1 MRNSICILIA
11 TVLIF
16 SLAGCSSSNNSKD
29 STPSVTYPDDIE
41 ETLPDS
47 KISTSI
53 LYTPYDDS
61 KRDYPVLWTF
71 DDWTDDSGNIAIPY
85 EMDFVNDYQ
94 LERYYIPL
102 EAANKAPSSLLLQ
115 TVKDSLWGLLG
126 PMGASYEPDT
136 SVFHSHKCLS
146 QSIAASVLFTRND
159 MAVTLYNDYMTDG
172 IHYAVYE
179 DSGYMCD
186 RMTLNTYFEEAWL
199 GSNLAYE
206 QLDDNRRMDIINKAC
221 ITAQY
226 VVDNNT
232 AGTPL
237 PVPAFWDTIAEEQKQ
252 SSGSLWYDYIMQN
265 TTPETTKW
273 LDMDWTKVSHN
284 PYRTNSQK
292 GD

>member
-1 MRNSICILIA
+1 MRNFICILIT
-11 TVLIF
+11 TVLVF
-16 SLAGCSSSNNSKD
+16 SLTGCSSSNSSKD
-29 STPSVTYPDDIE
+29 IAPSVTYPDDIE

-47 KISTSI
+47 EIKVSI
-53 LYTPYDDS
+53 LYAPYDDS
-61 KRDYPVLWTF
+61 KRDYHILWTF
-71 DDWTDDSGNIAIPY
+71 DDWTDDNGNIAIPY
-85 EMDFVNDYQ
+85 EMDFVNDYL
-94 LERYYIPL
+94 LERYYIPP
-102 EAANKAPSSLLLQ
+102 EAASKAPSSLLLQ
-115 TVKDSLWGLLG
+115 IVKDSLWGLLG

-206 QLDDNRRMDIINKAC
+206 QLDDNRRMNIINKAC

-252 SSGSLWYDYIMQN
+252 SGSLWYDYIMQN
-265 TTPETTKW
+265 TTQETTKW

>member
-1 MRNSICILIA
+1 MRNFICILIA
-11 TVLIF
+11 TVLVF

-29 STPSVTYPDDIE
+29 IAPSVTYPDDIE
-41 ETLPDS
+41 ETLTDS
-47 KISTSI
+47 EIKVSI
-53 LYTPYDDS
+53 LYAPYDDS
-61 KRDYPVLWTF
+61 KRDYHILWTF
-71 DDWTDDSGNIAIPY
+71 DDWTDDNGNIAIPY
-85 EMDFVNDYQ
+85 EMDFVNDYL
-94 LERYYIPL
+94 LERYYIPI

-115 TVKDSLWGLLG
+115 IVKDSLWGLLG

-159 MAVTLYNDYMTDG
+159 MAATLYNDYMTDG

-252 SSGSLWYDYIMQN
+252 SGSLWYDYIMQN
-265 TTPETTKW
+265 TTQETTKW

>member
-16 SLAGCSSSNNSKD
+16 SLTGCSSNANKD

-41 ETLPDS
+41 ETMPDS
-47 KISTSI
+47 KVSTSI

-61 KRDYPVLWTF
+61 LRDYPILWTF
-71 DDWTDDSGNIAIPY
+71 DDWTDDNGNIAIPY
-85 EMDFVNDYQ
+85 EMDFVNDYL
-94 LERYYIPL
+94 LERYYIPI
-102 EAANKAPSSLLLQ
+102 EAANKAPSSLLLKI
-115 TVKDSLWGLLG
+115 VKDSLWGLLG

-206 QLDDNRRMDIINKAC
+206 QLDDNRRMNIINKAC

-252 SSGSLWYDYIMQN
+252 SGSLWYDYIMQN
-265 TTPETTKW
+265 TTLETTKW

-284 PYRTNSQK
+284 PYRTNTQK

>member
-1 MRNSICILIA
+1 MRNFICILIA
-11 TVLIF
+11 TVLVF
-16 SLAGCSSSNNSKD
+16 SLTGCSSSNNSKD
-29 STPSVTYPDDIE
+29 IAPSVTYPDDIE

-47 KISTSI
+47 EIKVSI
-53 LYTPYDDS
+53 LYAPYDDS
-61 KRDYPVLWTF
+61 KRDYHILWTF
-71 DDWTDDSGNIAIPY
+71 DDWTDDNGNIAIPY
-85 EMDFVNDYQ
+85 EMDFVNDYL

-115 TVKDSLWGLLG
+115 IVKDSLWGLLG

-179 DSGYMCD
+179 DSGYLCD

-206 QLDDNRRMDIINKAC
+206 QLDDNRRMNIINKVC

-252 SSGSLWYDYIMQN
+252 SGSLWYDYIMQN
-265 TTPETTKW
+265 TTLETIKW

-284 PYRTNSQK
+284 PYRTNTQK

>member
-16 SLAGCSSSNNSKD
+16 SLTGCSSNANKD

-41 ETLPDS
+41 ETMPDS

-61 KRDYPVLWTF
+61 LRDYPILWTF
-71 DDWTDDSGNIAIPY
+71 DDWTDDNGNIAIPY

-102 EAANKAPSSLLLQ
+102 EAANKAPSSLLLK

-159 MAVTLYNDYMTDG
+159 MAATLYNDYMTDG

-206 QLDDNRRMDIINKAC
+206 QLDDNQRMDIINKAC

-252 SSGSLWYDYIMQN
+252 SGSLWYDYIMQN
-265 TTPETTKW
+265 TTQETTKW

>member
-1 MRNSICILIA
+1 MRNFICILIA
-11 TVLIF
+11 TVLVF
-16 SLAGCSSSNNSKD
+16 SLTGCSSSNSSKD
-29 STPSVTYPDDIE
+29 IAPSVTYPDDIE

-47 KISTSI
+47 EIKVSI
-53 LYTPYDDS
+53 LYAPYDDS
-61 KRDYPVLWTF
+61 KRDYHILWTF
-71 DDWTDDSGNIAIPY
+71 DDWTDDNGNIAIPY
-85 EMDFVNDYQ
+85 EMDFVNDYL
-94 LERYYIPL
+94 LERYYIPP
-102 EAANKAPSSLLLQ
+102 EAASKAPSSLLLQ
-115 TVKDSLWGLLG
+115 IVKDSLWGLLG

-206 QLDDNRRMDIINKAC
+206 QLDDNRRMNIINKAC

-252 SSGSLWYDYIMQN
+252 SGSLWYDYIMQN
-265 TTPETTKW
+265 TTLETIKW

-284 PYRTNSQK
+284 PYRTNTQK

>member
-1 MRNSICILIA
+1 MRNFICILIA
-11 TVLIF
+11 TVLVF

-29 STPSVTYPDDIE
+29 IAPSVTYPDDIE
-41 ETLPDS
+41 ETLNDS
-47 KISTSI
+47 EIKVSI
-53 LYTPYDDS
+53 LYAPYDDS
-61 KRDYPVLWTF
+61 KRDYHILWTF
-71 DDWTDDSGNIAIPY
+71 DDWTDDNGNIAIPY
-85 EMDFVNDYQ
+85 EMDFVNDYL
-94 LERYYIPL
+94 LERYYIPI

-115 TVKDSLWGLLG
+115 IVKDSLWGLLG

-206 QLDDNRRMDIINKAC
+206 QLNDNRRMNIINKAC

-252 SSGSLWYDYIMQN
+252 SGSLWYDYIMQN
-265 TTPETTKW
+265 TTQETTKW

>member
-1 MRNSICILIA
+1 MRNFICILIA
-11 TVLIF
+11 TVLVL

-29 STPSVTYPDDIE
+29 IAPSVTYPDDIE

-47 KISTSI
+47 EIKVSI
-53 LYTPYDDS
+53 LYAPYDDS
-61 KRDYPVLWTF
+61 KRDYHILWTF
-71 DDWTDDSGNIAIPY
+71 DDWTDDNGNIAIPY
-85 EMDFVNDYQ
+85 EMDFVNDYL

-115 TVKDSLWGLLG
+115 IVKDSLWGLLG

-179 DSGYMCD
+179 DSGYLCD

-206 QLDDNRRMDIINKAC
+206 QLDDNRRMNIINKAC

-252 SSGSLWYDYIMQN
+252 SGSLWYDYIMQN
-265 TTPETTKW
+265 TTLETIKW

-284 PYRTNSQK
+284 PYRTNTQK

>member
-1 MRNSICILIA
+1 MRNFICILIA
-11 TVLIF
+11 TVLVF
-16 SLAGCSSSNNSKD
+16 SLTGCSSSNNSKD
-29 STPSVTYPDDIE
+29 IAPSVTYPDDIE
-41 ETLPDS
+41 ETLTDS
-47 KISTSI
+47 EIKVSI
-53 LYTPYDDS
+53 LYAPYDDS
-61 KRDYPVLWTF
+61 KRDYHILWTF
-71 DDWTDDSGNIAIPY
+71 DDWTDDNGNIAIPY
-85 EMDFVNDYQ
+85 EMDFVNDYL

-115 TVKDSLWGLLG
+115 IVKDSLWGLLG

-179 DSGYMCD
+179 DSGYLCD

-206 QLDDNRRMDIINKAC
+206 QLDDNRRMNIINKAC

-252 SSGSLWYDYIMQN
+252 SGSLWYDYIMQN
-265 TTPETTKW
+265 TTLETIKW

-284 PYRTNSQK
+284 PYRTNTQK

>member
-1 MRNSICILIA
+1 MRNFICILIA
-11 TVLIF
+11 TVLVF
-16 SLAGCSSSNNSKD
+16 SLTGCSSSNNSKD
-29 STPSVTYPDDIE
+29 IAPSVTYPDDIE

-47 KISTSI
+47 EINVSI
-53 LYTPYDDS
+53 LYAPYDDS
-61 KRDYPVLWTF
+61 KRDYHILWTF
-71 DDWTDDSGNIAIPY
+71 DDWTDDNGNIAIPY
-85 EMDFVNDYQ
+85 EMDFVNDYL
-94 LERYYIPL
+94 LERYYIPI

-115 TVKDSLWGLLG
+115 IVKDSLWGLLG

-206 QLDDNRRMDIINKAC
+206 QLDDNRRMNIINKAC

-252 SSGSLWYDYIMQN
+252 SGSLWYDYIMQN
-265 TTPETTKW
+265 TTLETIKW

-284 PYRTNSQK
+284 PYRTNTQK

>member
-1 MRNSICILIA
+1 MRNFICILIA
-11 TVLIF
+11 TVLVF

-29 STPSVTYPDDIE
+29 IAPSVTYPDDIE
-41 ETLPDS
+41 ETLTDS
-47 KISTSI
+47 EIKVSI
-53 LYTPYDDS
+53 LYAPYDDS
-61 KRDYPVLWTF
+61 KRDYHILWTF
-71 DDWTDDSGNIAIPY
+71 DDWTDDNGNIAIPY
-85 EMDFVNDYQ
+85 EMDFVNDYL
-94 LERYYIPL
+94 LERYYIPI

-115 TVKDSLWGLLG
+115 IVKDSLWGLLG

-136 SVFHSHKCLS
+136 SVFHSHECLS

-159 MAVTLYNDYMTDG
+159 MAATLYNDYMTDG

-252 SSGSLWYDYIMQN
+252 SGSLWYDYIMQN
-265 TTPETTKW
+265 TTQETTKW

>member
-16 SLAGCSSSNNSKD
+16 SLTGCSSNANKG

-94 LERYYIPL
+94 LERYYIPP

-115 TVKDSLWGLLG
+115 IVKDSLWGLLG

-252 SSGSLWYDYIMQN
+252 SGSLWYDYIMQN
-265 TTPETTKW
+265 TTQETTKW

>member
-1 MRNSICILIA
+1 MRNFICILIA
-11 TVLIF
+11 TVLGF
-16 SLAGCSSSNNSKD
+16 SLVGCSSSNNSKD
-29 STPSVTYPDDIE
+29 IAPSVTYPDDIE
-41 ETLPDS
+41 ETLTDS
-47 KISTSI
+47 EIKVSI
-53 LYTPYDDS
+53 LYAPYDDS
-61 KRDYPVLWTF
+61 KRDYHILWTF
-71 DDWTDDSGNIAIPY
+71 DDWTDDNGNIAIPY
-85 EMDFVNDYQ
+85 EMDFVNDYL

-115 TVKDSLWGLLG
+115 IVKDSLWGLLG

-179 DSGYMCD
+179 DSGYLCD

-206 QLDDNRRMDIINKAC
+206 QLDDNRRMNIINKAC

-252 SSGSLWYDYIMQN
+252 SGSLWYDYIMQN
-265 TTPETTKW
+265 TTLETTKW

-284 PYRTNSQK
+284 PYRTNTQK

>member
-1 MRNSICILIA
+1 MRNFICILIA
-11 TVLIF
+11 TVLVF
-16 SLAGCSSSNNSKD
+16 SLVGCSSSNNSKD
-29 STPSVTYPDDIE
+29 ITPSVTYPDDIE

-47 KISTSI
+47 EIKVSI
-53 LYTPYDDS
+53 LYAPYDDS
-61 KRDYPVLWTF
+61 KRDYHILWTF
-71 DDWTDDSGNIAIPY
+71 DDWTDDNGNIAIPY
-85 EMDFVNDYQ
+85 EMDFVNDYL
-94 LERYYIPL
+94 LERYYIPI

-115 TVKDSLWGLLG
+115 IVKDSLWGLLG

-179 DSGYMCD
+179 DSGYLCD

-206 QLDDNRRMDIINKAC
+206 QLDDNRRMNIINKTC

-252 SSGSLWYDYIMQN
+252 SGSLWYDYIMQN
-265 TTPETTKW
+265 TTLETIKW

-284 PYRTNSQK
+284 PYRTNTQK

>member
-16 SLAGCSSSNNSKD
+16 SLAGCSSNANKD
-29 STPSVTYPDDIE
+29 STPSVTYSDDIE
-41 ETLPDS
+41 ETMPDS

-61 KRDYPVLWTF
+61 LRDYPILWTF
-71 DDWTDDSGNIAIPY
+71 DDWTDDNGNIAIPY

-102 EAANKAPSSLLLQ
+102 EAANKAPSSLLLK

-159 MAVTLYNDYMTDG
+159 MAATLYNDYMTDG

-206 QLDDNRRMDIINKAC
+206 QLDDNQRMDIINKAC

-252 SSGSLWYDYIMQN
+252 SGSLWYDYIMQN
-265 TTPETTKW
+265 TTQETTKW

>member
-1 MRNSICILIA
+1 MRNFICILIA
-11 TVLIF
+11 TVLVF
-16 SLAGCSSSNNSKD
+16 SLTGCSSSNNSKD
-29 STPSVTYPDDIE
+29 IAPSVTYPDDIE
-41 ETLPDS
+41 ETLTDS
-47 KISTSI
+47 EIKVSI
-53 LYTPYDDS
+53 LYAPYDDS
-61 KRDYPVLWTF
+61 KRDYHILWTF
-71 DDWTDDSGNIAIPY
+71 DDWTDDNGNIAIPY
-85 EMDFVNDYQ
+85 EMDFVNDYL
-94 LERYYIPL
+94 LERYYIPI

-115 TVKDSLWGLLG
+115 IVKDSLWGLLG

-159 MAVTLYNDYMTDG
+159 MAATLYNDYMTDG

-206 QLDDNRRMDIINKAC
+206 QLDDNRRMNIINKAC
-221 ITAQY
+221 ITARY

-252 SSGSLWYDYIMQN
+252 SGSLWYDYIMQN
-265 TTPETTKW
+265 TTLETIKW

-284 PYRTNSQK
+284 PYRTNTQK

>member
-1 MRNSICILIA
+1 MRNFICILIA
-11 TVLIF
+11 TVLVF
-16 SLAGCSSSNNSKD
+16 SLTGCSSSNSSKD
-29 STPSVTYPDDIE
+29 IAPSVTYPDDIE

-47 KISTSI
+47 EIKVSI
-53 LYTPYDDS
+53 LYAPYDDS
-61 KRDYPVLWTF
+61 KRDYHILWTF
-71 DDWTDDSGNIAIPY
+71 DDWTDDNGNIAIPY
-85 EMDFVNDYQ
+85 EMDFVNDYL
-94 LERYYIPL
+94 LERYYIPP
-102 EAANKAPSSLLLQ
+102 EAASKAPSSLLLQ
-115 TVKDSLWGLLG
+115 IVKDSLWGLLG

-186 RMTLNTYFEEAWL
+186 RITLNTYFEEAWL

-206 QLDDNRRMDIINKAC
+206 QLDDNRRMNIINKAC

-252 SSGSLWYDYIMQN
+252 SGSLWYDYIMQN
-265 TTPETTKW
+265 TTQETTKW

>member
-1 MRNSICILIA
+1 MRNFICILIA
-11 TVLIF
+11 TVLVF
-16 SLAGCSSSNNSKD
+16 SLTGCSSSNNSKD
-29 STPSVTYPDDIE
+29 ITPSVTYPDDIE

-47 KISTSI
+47 EIKVSI
-53 LYTPYDDS
+53 LYAPYDDS
-61 KRDYPVLWTF
+61 KRDYHILWTF

-85 EMDFVNDYQ
+85 EMDFVNDYL

-115 TVKDSLWGLLG
+115 IVKDSLWGLLG

-206 QLDDNRRMDIINKAC
+206 QLDDNRRMNIINKAC

-252 SSGSLWYDYIMQN
+252 SGSLWYDYIMQN
-265 TTPETTKW
+265 TTLETIKW

-284 PYRTNSQK
+284 PYRTNTQK

>member
-1 MRNSICILIA
+1 MRNFICILIA
-11 TVLIF
+11 TVLVF

-29 STPSVTYPDDIE
+29 IAPSVTYPDDIE
-41 ETLPDS
+41 ETLTDS
-47 KISTSI
+47 EIKVSI
-53 LYTPYDDS
+53 LYAPYDDS
-61 KRDYPVLWTF
+61 KRDYHILWTF
-71 DDWTDDSGNIAIPY
+71 DDWTDDNGNIAIPY
-85 EMDFVNDYQ
+85 EMDFVNDYL
-94 LERYYIPL
+94 LERYYIPI

-115 TVKDSLWGLLG
+115 IVKDSLWGLLG

-206 QLDDNRRMDIINKAC
+206 QLDDNRRMNIINKAC

-252 SSGSLWYDYIMQN
+252 SGSLWYDYIMQN
-265 TTPETTKW
+265 TTQGTTKW

>member
-1 MRNSICILIA
+1 MRNFICILIA
-11 TVLIF
+11 TVLVF
-16 SLAGCSSSNNSKD
+16 SLTGCSSSNNSKD
-29 STPSVTYPDDIE
+29 IAPSVTYPDDIE
-41 ETLPDS
+41 ETMPDS
-47 KISTSI
+47 EINVSI
-53 LYTPYDDS
+53 LYAPYDDS
-61 KRDYPVLWTF
+61 KRDYHILWTF
-71 DDWTDDSGNIAIPY
+71 DDWTDDNGNIAIPY
-85 EMDFVNDYQ
+85 EMDFVNDYL

-115 TVKDSLWGLLG
+115 IVKDSLWGLLG

-146 QSIAASVLFTRND
+146 RSIAASVLFTRND

-179 DSGYMCD
+179 DSGYLCD

-206 QLDDNRRMDIINKAC
+206 QLDDNRRMNIINKAC

-252 SSGSLWYDYIMQN
+252 SGSLWYDYIMQN
-265 TTPETTKW
+265 TTQETIKW

-284 PYRTNSQK
+284 PYRTNTQK

>member
-1 MRNSICILIA
+1 MRNFICILIA
-11 TVLIF
+11 TVLVL

-29 STPSVTYPDDIE
+29 IAPSVTYPDDIE

-47 KISTSI
+47 EIKVSI
-53 LYTPYDDS
+53 LYAPYDDS
-61 KRDYPVLWTF
+61 KRDYHILWTF
-71 DDWTDDSGNIAIPY
+71 DDWTDDNGNIAIPY
-85 EMDFVNDYQ
+85 EMDFVNDYL
-94 LERYYIPL
+94 LERYYVPP
-102 EAANKAPSSLLLQ
+102 EAASKAPSSLLLQ
-115 TVKDSLWGLLG
+115 IVKDSLWGLLG

-136 SVFHSHKCLS
+136 SVFHSHKCLN

-206 QLDDNRRMDIINKAC
+206 QLDDNRRMNIINKAC

-252 SSGSLWYDYIMQN
+252 SGSLWYDYIMQN
-265 TTPETTKW
+265 TTQETIKW

-284 PYRTNSQK
+284 PYRTNTQK

>member
-1 MRNSICILIA
+1 MRNFICILIA
-11 TVLIF
+11 TVLVF
-16 SLAGCSSSNNSKD
+16 SLAGCSSSNNRKD
-29 STPSVTYPDDIE
+29 IAPSVTYPDDIE

-47 KISTSI
+47 EIKVSI
-53 LYTPYDDS
+53 LYAPYDDS
-61 KRDYPVLWTF
+61 KRDYHILWTF
-71 DDWTDDSGNIAIPY
+71 DDWTDDNGNIAIPY
-85 EMDFVNDYQ
+85 EMDFVNDYL
-94 LERYYIPL
+94 LERYYIPI

-115 TVKDSLWGLLG
+115 IVKDSLWGLLG

-179 DSGYMCD
+179 DSGYLCD

-206 QLDDNRRMDIINKAC
+206 QLDDNRRMNIINKAC

-252 SSGSLWYDYIMQN
+252 SGSLWYDYIMQN
-265 TTPETTKW
+265 TTLETTKW

-284 PYRTNSQK
+284 PYRTNTQK

>member
-16 SLAGCSSSNNSKD
+16 SLTGCSSNANKD

-41 ETLPDS
+41 ETMPDS

-61 KRDYPVLWTF
+61 LRDYPILWTF
-71 DDWTDDSGNIAIPY
+71 DDWTDDNGNIAIPY
-85 EMDFVNDYQ
+85 EMDFVNDYL
-94 LERYYIPL
+94 LERYYIPP
-102 EAANKAPSSLLLQ
+102 EAASKAPSSLMLQ
-115 TVKDSLWGLLG
+115 IVKDSLWGLLG

-159 MAVTLYNDYMTDG
+159 MAATLYNDYMTDG

-206 QLDDNRRMDIINKAC
+206 QLDDNQRMNIINKAC

-252 SSGSLWYDYIMQN
+252 SGSLWYDYIMQN
-265 TTPETTKW
+265 TTLETTKW

>member
-1 MRNSICILIA
+1 MRNFICILIA
-11 TVLIF
+11 TVLVL

-29 STPSVTYPDDIE
+29 IAPSVTYPDDVE
-41 ETLPDS
+41 ETMPDS
-47 KISTSI
+47 EIKVSI
-53 LYTPYDDS
+53 LYAPYDDS
-61 KRDYPVLWTF
+61 KRDYHILWTF
-71 DDWTDDSGNIAIPY
+71 DDWTDDNGNIAIPY
-85 EMDFVNDYQ
+85 EMDFVNDYL
-94 LERYYIPL
+94 LERYYIPI
-102 EAANKAPSSLLLQ
+102 EAASKAPSSLLLQ
-115 TVKDSLWGLLG
+115 IVKDSLWGLLG

-146 QSIAASVLFTRND
+146 RSIAASVLFTRND

-179 DSGYMCD
+179 DSGYLCD

-206 QLDDNRRMDIINKAC
+206 QLDDNRRMNIINKAC

-252 SSGSLWYDYIMQN
+252 SGSLWYDYIMQN
-265 TTPETTKW
+265 TIQETSKW

-284 PYRTNSQK
+284 PYRTNTQK

>member
-1 MRNSICILIA
+1 MRNFICILIA
-11 TVLIF
+11 TVLVF
-16 SLAGCSSSNNSKD
+16 SLTGCSSSNNSKD
-29 STPSVTYPDDIE
+29 IAPSVTYPDDIE

-47 KISTSI
+47 EIKVSI
-53 LYTPYDDS
+53 LYAPYDDS
-61 KRDYPVLWTF
+61 KRDYHILWTF
-71 DDWTDDSGNIAIPY
+71 DDWTDDNGNIAIPY
-85 EMDFVNDYQ
+85 EMDFVNDYL
-94 LERYYIPL
+94 LERYYIPI

-115 TVKDSLWGLLG
+115 IVKDSLWGLLG

-179 DSGYMCD
+179 DSGYLCD
-186 RMTLNTYFEEAWL
+186 RMTLNTYFEEAWI

-206 QLDDNRRMDIINKAC
+206 QLDDNRRMNIINKAC

-252 SSGSLWYDYIMQN
+252 SGSLWYDYIMQN
-265 TTPETTKW
+265 TTLETIKW

-284 PYRTNSQK
+284 PYRTNTQK

>member
-16 SLAGCSSSNNSKD
+16 SLAGCSSNANKG

-41 ETLPDS
+41 ETMPDS

-115 TVKDSLWGLLG
+115 IVKDSLWGLLG

-159 MAVTLYNDYMTDG
+159 MAAALYNDYMTDG

-252 SSGSLWYDYIMQN
+252 SGSLWYDYIMQN
-265 TTPETTKW
+265 TTQETTKW

>member
-1 MRNSICILIA
+1 MRNFICILIA
-11 TVLIF
+11 TVLVF
-16 SLAGCSSSNNSKD
+16 SLTGCSSSNSSKD
-29 STPSVTYPDDIE
+29 IAPSVTYPDDIE

-47 KISTSI
+47 EIKVSI
-53 LYTPYDDS
+53 LYAPYDDS
-61 KRDYPVLWTF
+61 KRDYHILWTF
-71 DDWTDDSGNIAIPY
+71 DDWTDDNGNIAIPY
-85 EMDFVNDYQ
+85 EMDFVNDYL

-115 TVKDSLWGLLG
+115 IVKDSLWGLLG

-179 DSGYMCD
+179 DSGYLCD

-206 QLDDNRRMDIINKAC
+206 QLDDNRRMNIINKAC

-252 SSGSLWYDYIMQN
+252 SGSLWYDYIMQN
-265 TTPETTKW
+265 TTLETTKW

-292 GD
+292 GN

>member
-1 MRNSICILIA
+1 MRNFICILIA
-11 TVLIF
+11 TVLVF

-29 STPSVTYPDDIE
+29 IPPSVTYPDDIE
-41 ETLPDS
+41 ETMPDS

-61 KRDYPVLWTF
+61 KRDYSILWTF
-71 DDWTDDSGNIAIPY
+71 NDWTDDNGNIAIPY
-85 EMDFVNDYQ
+85 EMDFVNDYL
-94 LERYYIPL
+94 LERYYIPP
-102 EAANKAPSSLLLQ
+102 EAASKAPSSLLLQ
-115 TVKDSLWGLLG
+115 IVKDSLWGLLG

-206 QLDDNRRMDIINKAC
+206 QLDDNRRMNIINKAC

-237 PVPAFWDTIAEEQKQ
+237 PVPAFRDTIAEEQKQ
-252 SSGSLWYDYIMQN
+252 SGSLWYDYIMQN
-265 TTPETTKW
+265 TTQETTKW

>member
-1 MRNSICILIA
+1 MRNFICILIA
-11 TVLIF
+11 TVLVL

-29 STPSVTYPDDIE
+29 IAPSVTYPDDIE

-47 KISTSI
+47 EIKVSI
-53 LYTPYDDS
+53 LYAPYDNS
-61 KRDYPVLWTF
+61 KRDYHILWTF
-71 DDWTDDSGNIAIPY
+71 DDWTDDNGNIAIPY
-85 EMDFVNDYQ
+85 EMDFVNDYL
-94 LERYYIPL
+94 LERYYIPP
-102 EAANKAPSSLLLQ
+102 EAASKAPSSLLLQ
-115 TVKDSLWGLLG
+115 IVKDSLWGLLG

-136 SVFHSHKCLS
+136 SVFHSHKCLN

-206 QLDDNRRMDIINKAC
+206 QLDDNRRMNIINKTC

-252 SSGSLWYDYIMQN
+252 SGSLWYDYIMQN
-265 TTPETTKW
+265 TTQETSKW

-284 PYRTNSQK
+284 PYRTNTQK

>member
-1 MRNSICILIA
+1 MRNFICILIA
-11 TVLIF
+11 TVLVF
-16 SLAGCSSSNNSKD
+16 SLVGCSSSNNSKD
-29 STPSVTYPDDIE
+29 IAPSVTYPDDIE

-47 KISTSI
+47 EIKVSI
-53 LYTPYDDS
+53 LYAPYDDS
-61 KRDYPVLWTF
+61 KRDYHILWTF
-71 DDWTDDSGNIAIPY
+71 DDWTDDNGNIAIPY
-85 EMDFVNDYQ
+85 EMDFVNDYL

-115 TVKDSLWGLLG
+115 IVKDSLWGLLG

-179 DSGYMCD
+179 DSGYLCD

-206 QLDDNRRMDIINKAC
+206 QLDDNRRMNIINKAC

-252 SSGSLWYDYIMQN
+252 SGSLWYDYIMQN
-265 TTPETTKW
+265 TTQETTKW

-284 PYRTNSQK
+284 PYRTNTQK

>member
-16 SLAGCSSSNNSKD
+16 SLAGCSSNANKD
-29 STPSVTYPDDIE
+29 STPSVTYSDDIE
-41 ETLPDS
+41 ETMPDS

-61 KRDYPVLWTF
+61 LRDYPIPWTF
-71 DDWTDDSGNIAIPY
+71 DDWTDDNGNIAIPY

-102 EAANKAPSSLLLQ
+102 KAANKAPSSLLLQ

-206 QLDDNRRMDIINKAC
+206 QLDDNRRMNIIR
-221 ITAQY
+221 
-226 VVDNNT
+226 
-232 AGTPL
+232 
-237 PVPAFWDTIAEEQKQ
+237 PV
-252 SSGSLWYDYIMQN
+252 
-265 TTPETTKW
+265 
-273 LDMDWTKVSHN
+273 
-284 PYRTNSQK
+284 
-292 GD
+292 

>member
-1 MRNSICILIA
+1 MRNFICILIA
-11 TVLIF
+11 TVLVF
-16 SLAGCSSSNNSKD
+16 SLTGCSSSNNSKD
-29 STPSVTYPDDIE
+29 ITPSVTYPDDIE

-47 KISTSI
+47 EIKVSI
-53 LYTPYDDS
+53 LYAPYDDS
-61 KRDYPVLWTF
+61 KRDYHILWTF
-71 DDWTDDSGNIAIPY
+71 DDWTDDNGNIAIPY
-85 EMDFVNDYQ
+85 EMDFVNDYL

-115 TVKDSLWGLLG
+115 IVKDSLWGLLG

-206 QLDDNRRMDIINKAC
+206 QLDDNRRMNIINKAC

-252 SSGSLWYDYIMQN
+252 SGSLWYDYIMQN
-265 TTPETTKW
+265 TTLETIKW

-284 PYRTNSQK
+284 PYRTNTQK

>member
-1 MRNSICILIA
+1 MRNFICILIA
-11 TVLIF
+11 TVLVF
-16 SLAGCSSSNNSKD
+16 SLTGCSSSNSSKD
-29 STPSVTYPDDIE
+29 IAPSVTYPDDIE
-41 ETLPDS
+41 ETMPDS

-61 KRDYPVLWTF
+61 KRDYSILWTF
-71 DDWTDDSGNIAIPY
+71 DDWTDDNGNIAIPY
-85 EMDFVNDYQ
+85 EMDFVNDYL
-94 LERYYIPL
+94 LERYYIPP
-102 EAANKAPSSLLLQ
+102 EAASKAPSSLLLQ
-115 TVKDSLWGLLG
+115 IVKDSLWGLLG

-206 QLDDNRRMDIINKAC
+206 QLDDNRRMNIINKAC

-252 SSGSLWYDYIMQN
+252 SGSLWYDYIMQN
-265 TTPETTKW
+265 TTLETTKW

>member
-1 MRNSICILIA
+1 MRNFICILIA
-11 TVLIF
+11 TVLVF
-16 SLAGCSSSNNSKD
+16 SLAGCSSNANKD

-41 ETLPDS
+41 ETMPDS

-61 KRDYPVLWTF
+61 KRDYSILWTF
-71 DDWTDDSGNIAIPY
+71 DDWTDDNGNIAIPY
-85 EMDFVNDYQ
+85 EMDFVNDYL
-94 LERYYIPL
+94 LERYYIPP
-102 EAANKAPSSLLLQ
+102 EAANKGLLLQ
-115 TVKDSLWGLLG
+115 IVKDSLWGLLG

-206 QLDDNRRMDIINKAC
+206 QLDDNRRMNIINKAC

-252 SSGSLWYDYIMQN
+252 SGSLWYDYIMQN
-265 TTPETTKW
+265 TILETTKW

>member
-1 MRNSICILIA
+1 MRNFICMLIA
-11 TVLIF
+11 TVLVF
-16 SLAGCSSSNNSKD
+16 SLTGCSSSNNSKD
-29 STPSVTYPDDIE
+29 IAPSVTYPDDIE
-41 ETLPDS
+41 ETLTDS
-47 KISTSI
+47 EIKVSI
-53 LYTPYDDS
+53 LYAPYDDS
-61 KRDYPVLWTF
+61 KRDYHILWTF
-71 DDWTDDSGNIAIPY
+71 DDWTDDNGNIEIPY
-85 EMDFVNDYQ
+85 EMDFVNDYL

-115 TVKDSLWGLLG
+115 IVKDSLWGLLG

-179 DSGYMCD
+179 DSGYLCD

-206 QLDDNRRMDIINKAC
+206 QLDDNRRMNIINKAC

-252 SSGSLWYDYIMQN
+252 SGSLWYDYIMQN
-265 TTPETTKW
+265 TTLETIKW

-284 PYRTNSQK
+284 PYRTNTQK

>member
-1 MRNSICILIA
+1 MRNFICILIA
-11 TVLIF
+11 TVLVF

-29 STPSVTYPDDIE
+29 IAPSVTYPDDIE
-41 ETLPDS
+41 ETMPDS

-61 KRDYPVLWTF
+61 KRDYPILWTF
-71 DDWTDDSGNIAIPY
+71 DDWTDDNGNIAIPY
-85 EMDFVNDYQ
+85 EMDFVNDYL

-115 TVKDSLWGLLG
+115 IVKDSLWGLLG

-179 DSGYMCD
+179 DSGYLCD

-206 QLDDNRRMDIINKAC
+206 QLDDNRRMNIINKAC

-252 SSGSLWYDYIMQN
+252 SGSLWYDYIMQN
-265 TTPETTKW
+265 TTLETTKW

>member
-1 MRNSICILIA
+1 MRNFICILIA
-11 TVLIF
+11 TVLVF

-29 STPSVTYPDDIE
+29 IAPSVTYPDDIE
-41 ETLPDS
+41 ETMPDS
-47 KISTSI
+47 EINVSI
-53 LYTPYDDS
+53 LYAPYDDS
-61 KRDYPVLWTF
+61 KRDYPILWTF
-71 DDWTDDSGNIAIPY
+71 DDWTDDNGNIAIPY
-85 EMDFVNDYQ
+85 EMDFVNDYL
-94 LERYYIPL
+94 LERYYIPI

-115 TVKDSLWGLLG
+115 IVKDSLWGLLG

-179 DSGYMCD
+179 DSGYLCD

-206 QLDDNRRMDIINKAC
+206 QLDDNRRMNIINKTC

-252 SSGSLWYDYIMQN
+252 SGSLWYDYIMQN
-265 TTPETTKW
+265 TTLETIKW

-284 PYRTNSQK
+284 PYRTNTQK

>member
-1 MRNSICILIA
+1 MRNFICILIA
-11 TVLIF
+11 TVLVF
-16 SLAGCSSSNNSKD
+16 SLTGCSSSNNSKD
-29 STPSVTYPDDIE
+29 IAPSVTYPDDIE
-41 ETLPDS
+41 ETLTDS
-47 KISTSI
+47 EIKVSI
-53 LYTPYDDS
+53 LYAPYDDS
-61 KRDYPVLWTF
+61 KRDYHILWTF
-71 DDWTDDSGNIAIPY
+71 DDWTDDNGNIAIPY
-85 EMDFVNDYQ
+85 EMDFVNDYL
-94 LERYYIPL
+94 LERYYIPP
-102 EAANKAPSSLLLQ
+102 EAANKAPSSRLLQ
-115 TVKDSLWGLLG
+115 IVKDSLWGLLG

-206 QLDDNRRMDIINKAC
+206 QLDDNQRMNIINKAC

-252 SSGSLWYDYIMQN
+252 SGSLWYDYIMQN
-265 TTPETTKW
+265 TTLETTKW

-284 PYRTNSQK
+284 PYRTNTQK

>member
-1 MRNSICILIA
+1 MRNFICILIA
-11 TVLIF
+11 TVLVF
-16 SLAGCSSSNNSKD
+16 SLTGCSSSNNSKD
-29 STPSVTYPDDIE
+29 IAPSVTYPDDIE

-47 KISTSI
+47 EINVSI
-53 LYTPYDDS
+53 LYAPYDDS
-61 KRDYPVLWTF
+61 KRDYHILWTF
-71 DDWTDDSGNIAIPY
+71 DDWTDDNGNIAIPY
-85 EMDFVNDYQ
+85 EMDFVNDYL

-115 TVKDSLWGLLG
+115 IVKDSLWGLLG

-179 DSGYMCD
+179 DSGYLCD
-186 RMTLNTYFEEAWL
+186 RMTFNTYFEEAWL

-206 QLDDNRRMDIINKAC
+206 QLDDNRRMNIINKAC

-226 VVDNNT
+226 IVDNNT

-252 SSGSLWYDYIMQN
+252 SGSLWYDYIMQN
-265 TTPETTKW
+265 TTLETIKW

-284 PYRTNSQK
+284 PYRTNTQK